1 MDIRNLGYLIVNQGY
16 RPAAWLAEVNGK
28 HLYEYEMPGWTSA
41 LVELKVCD
49 KCGGSGQLAVGRL
62 DRAGRQTRRC
72 TKYGC
77 WGKGYIQLRTISYAR
92 LPRYWIEALVAHGN
106 EDNLY
111 FRPQQVTAEQY
122 RASEDR
128 YNKIVEGIRND
139 R

>member
-16 RPAAWLAEVNGK
+16 RPAGWLAEVNGK

-92 LPRYWIEALVAHGN
+92 LPRYWIEALVAAGN
-106 EDNLY
+106 ESDLLFN
-111 FRPQQVTAEQY
+111 PQQTIPSHWKVGN
-122 RASEDR
+122 DR
-128 YNKIVEGIRND
+128 FWKIVEGIRND